1 MNDVDSNDIG
11 GVSGVKLT
19 KQQKRDKRRE
29 FLKQQN
35 SDSNVENKLTSKQ
48 QRRQQQQQNN
58 NKKEAYKSVYRRQP
72 CYPQSA
78 NNINDIPSNRFIY
91 PKDKVYNRI
100 LKSSYEGFE
109 IDKKEAFDEKFHS
122 DFSHALEDL
131 DHKGIYQFD
140 IIQPLGL
147 GTKLSKTYVS
157 RCLVGQPGITYKY
170 QGNNTTTTTTTTT
183 IIIIITNTII
193 YY

>member
-1 MNDVDSNDIG
+1 MNDGDSNDIG
-11 GVSGVKLT
+11 GVKLT
-19 KQQKRDKRRE
+19 KQQKRDKRRL

-35 SDSNVENKLTSKQ
+35 DSNGNVENKVTSKQ
-48 QRRQQQQQNN
+48 QQQRQQQQHQQQNN

-78 NNINDIPSNRFIY
+78 NNINDVPSNRFIY

-100 LKSSYEGFE
+100 LKTSYEGFE
-109 IDKKEAFDEKFHS
+109 IDKKEAFDEKFHN

-157 RCLVGQPGITYKY
+157 RCLLGEPGITYKY
-170 QGNNTTTTTTTTT
+170 QGN
-183 IIIIITNTII
+183 
-193 YY
+193 YYYQHYHHHYY